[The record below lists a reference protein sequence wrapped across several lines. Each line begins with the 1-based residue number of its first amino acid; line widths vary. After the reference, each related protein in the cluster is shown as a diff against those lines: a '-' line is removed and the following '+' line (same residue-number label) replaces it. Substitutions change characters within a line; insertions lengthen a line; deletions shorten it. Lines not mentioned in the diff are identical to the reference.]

1 MIYLADTDL
10 VADYLNG
17 QQTAI
22 TLLNGLL
29 SSGLA
34 IRLLTYGEI
43 YDGIYGGSNPQ
54 AAEQAFR
61 QFLRPVR
68 VIPLNRAIMREC
80 ACIRGVLR
88 RQGMRIGDNDIMIA
102 ATVIYHN
109 LQVVTRNSRHFGRVP
124 GLKIYQHP

>member
-17 QQTAI
+17 QQAAV
-22 TLLNGLL
+22 TLLTGLL

-34 IRLLTYGEI
+34 ISLVTYGEI
-43 YDGIYGGSNPQ
+43 YDGIYGGSNPR

-61 QFLRPVR
+61 QFLRSVR
-68 VIPLNRAIMREC
+68 VIPLNRAIVREF
-80 ACIRGVLR
+80 ARIRRLLR

-102 ATVIYHN
+102 ATALHHN